1 MLHFLISNNM
11 YMTPTAVFQIFR
23 IREILRQNKI
33 ALTENQRYINV
44 FIFNITKTFCDEM
57 MQNSVEN

>member
-1 MLHFLISNNM
+1 
-11 YMTPTAVFQIFR
+11 MTPTAVFQIFR